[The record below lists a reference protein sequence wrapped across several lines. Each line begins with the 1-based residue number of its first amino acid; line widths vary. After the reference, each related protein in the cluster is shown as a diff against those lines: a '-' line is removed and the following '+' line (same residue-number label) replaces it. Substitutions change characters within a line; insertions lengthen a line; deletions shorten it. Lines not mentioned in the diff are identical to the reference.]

1 MEEKQLTEKESISII
16 TEMISRTKERYIG
29 DGNIMLMWGWLAI
42 AVIVIVWIALAATH
56 NPMWNFLWFIIPVV
70 GGIATPIMAGKS
82 DIRRG
87 AKTYSDKI
95 SSQIWTA
102 VGIIAIAAT
111 VVCMGFDFA
120 GICVWSLMFIY
131 ALIIVPLAEIVQG
144 LIVREKSLV
153 AGGACGMAVG
163 LFSTSCLICHIPLF
177 AYWFLPAS
185 MFAFACMMLIPGYM
199 INHKAHRK

>member
-29 DGNIMLMWGWLAI
+29 DGNIMLMWDWLAI
-42 AVIVIVWIALAATH
+42 AVTVIVWIALAATH

-163 LFSTSCLICHIPLF
+163 LFTTSCLICHIPLF
-177 AYWFLPAS
+177 AYWFLPAF